1 MTELSRRSAIKTGLI
16 AAVAAGASAGS
27 VTAGADTKEP
37 KKMVY
42 DVVVVG
48 SGCAGMAAAIEAKRK
63 RYNVCILDK
72 MSRPAGNTIYAG
84 GIINAAGTYVQKR
97 DGVKD
102 DLNTFYDDMMKVSL
116 GRGDKELTRM
126 YVEQS
131 ADAVQWLTDVCGV
144 KFRKLEKEVWPM
156 LQRGHVVDGP
166 LRPAGAQLSKQML
179 DTAKKLGVPIYFNT
193 KVIEL
198 THDDVLRCTGCKVV
212 IDDEEPA
219 EFVAKGG
226 VVIATGGFHA
236 NKEMVTRYMGG
247 DTAWMPL
254 RGSTVCTGENISLTM
269 PFNPMYVNMDQFHG
283 GPIHGPTRANPSI
296 MVNYGILVK
305 KDGTR
310 FIDEV
315 ETYVYVAKAM
325 PKLIPTNQAFIIIDN
340 QVTGI
345 STIDDRIKRYER
357 AHAKY
362 FKANTIKE
370 LATQAGIPA
379 ETLDKVVSQYNAA
392 VKAGKGNTLTPPNT
406 LKEPRLLTT
415 PPFYAFPFMG
425 GMTATFGGPKIN
437 KDAEILNT
445 EGKVIPGLYAA
456 GNAIGGLLYN
466 DYIGGSQ
473 LCSAIIWGRVAGVKA
488 GERAKKMM

>member
-27 VTAGADTKEP
+27 VTAGAATKEP

-63 RYNVCILDK
+63 GYNVCILDK

-226 VVIATGGFHA
+226 VVIATG
-236 NKEMVTRYMGG
+236 
-247 DTAWMPL
+247 
-254 RGSTVCTGENISLTM
+254 
-269 PFNPMYVNMDQFHG
+269 
-283 GPIHGPTRANPSI
+283 
-296 MVNYGILVK
+296 
-305 KDGTR
+305 
-310 FIDEV
+310 
-315 ETYVYVAKAM
+315 
-325 PKLIPTNQAFIIIDN
+325 
-340 QVTGI
+340 
-345 STIDDRIKRYER
+345 
-357 AHAKY
+357 
-362 FKANTIKE
+362 
-370 LATQAGIPA
+370 
-379 ETLDKVVSQYNAA
+379 
-392 VKAGKGNTLTPPNT
+392 
-406 LKEPRLLTT
+406 
-415 PPFYAFPFMG
+415 
-425 GMTATFGGPKIN
+425 
-437 KDAEILNT
+437 
-445 EGKVIPGLYAA
+445 
-456 GNAIGGLLYN
+456 
-466 DYIGGSQ
+466 
-473 LCSAIIWGRVAGVKA
+473 
-488 GERAKKMM
+488 